1 VLWRGVPVVQ
11 VKYGL
16 AHVLSTPNRN
26 LKIIEVSQTCI
37 THRERFLQPY
47 PVLKPTP
54 IQNGCQ
60 QTSVFVN
67 PTLPFRLISKFLLLV
82 ETFLAILRLISS
94 FRFLEGNCNV
104 AAKSEQCCLIRSI

>member
-1 VLWRGVPVVQ
+1 VNHAQRTFP
-11 VKYGL
+11 
-16 AHVLSTPNRN
+16 ST
-26 LKIIEVSQTCI
+26 L
-37 THRERFLQPY
+37 
-47 PVLKPTP
+47 VLKPTP

-60 QTSVFVN
+60 QTSVFAN
-67 PTLPFRLISKFLLLV
+67 PTLPFRLSSKLLLLV